1 MQDNK
6 WTDAL
11 NLCRTINEVALWA
24 CLAILATQSNAD
36 TLDIA
41 EESYAAINQ
50 YDKVFYIQH
59 LKVMRRLKIASLQYY
74 DSYIL
79 F

>member
-1 MQDNK
+1 MFFHKILFFRYVQDNK

-11 NLCRTINEVALWA
+11 NLCRTTNDVALWA
-24 CLAILATQSNAD
+24 CLAILATQLNGDS
-36 TLDIA
+36 LDIA

-59 LKVMRRLKIASLQYY
+59 LKVLYY
-74 DSYIL
+74 
-79 F
+79 